1 MASSRTEGR
10 AATAAQFAFNAWRCA
25 RMHPGRGRVIVRRIW
40 AVVALAIAWQSATPA
55 LADEPEKEKVVWEV
69 INPFSPCT
77 GDCGIAALAGKSVS
91 QTAMTSIFIRFEP
104 PGTWQWDNS
113 YLVSL
118 SASRTL
124 VRYGK
129 YFSIDPEIGF
139 AKRFG
144 DASGIEGWFSV
155 YVRWRYFPWSDYVRT
170 SIGVGIGP
178 SVASNVTVVTG
189 HVWNKSGVGVANYFS
204 PELELGIPS
213 IPSIGLVVRFHHRSN
228 VWGLFPDTS
237 DEAQYWT
244 FGFRAHF

>member
-25 RMHPGRGRVIVRRIW
+25 RMHPGRGGVIVRRIW

-139 AKRFG
+139 AKRLVTHR
-144 DASGIEGWFSV
+144 ASRAGFQSMCDGGISPGATTFEQASAWVSV
-155 YVRWRYFPWSDYVRT
+155 PALPAT
-170 SIGVGIGP
+170 SQ
-178 SVASNVTVVTG
+178 
-189 HVWNKSGVGVANYFS
+189 W
-204 PELELGIPS
+204 
-213 IPSIGLVVRFHHRSN
+213 
-228 VWGLFPDTS
+228 
-237 DEAQYWT
+237 
-244 FGFRAHF
+244 